1 MARMRERPS
10 PANSTNRLY
19 CIYSSNRNGYN
30 MQLVKHQQAVQYCIF
45 SRNNI
50 GGYNIELVKQLY
62 SSNREDYNIHLVKH
76 QQAVRRLG
84 KYFTFAPSFP

>member
-1 MARMRERPS
+1 
-10 PANSTNRLY
+10 
-19 CIYSSNRNGYN
+19 